1 MKKFRFAVL
10 FVLLISLL
18 LAAGSWAAPLAD
30 NGGNGGDNGPVF
42 KQLAAPPE
50 ELAGGGLRL
59 PEAAASGLRSD
70 SALIPVN
77 LSQTADGNW
86 AWFGEVALDSVDNAS
101 LTVFSPGA
109 NWAVTVAQPGGR
121 AVALDSATNQVTRQ
135 DSALGLAEN
144 QYPGV
149 VYTFNRARVGTWK
162 IMVTADAPRDR
173 QEGAVDNGAVESGP
187 DGYLLV
193 SGQSRYGLYAHL
205 NSYELLTGRQVG
217 LVAYLYDGGSASDA
231 AAPQPLAGAI
241 KQAVFHLAAPDGSWQ
256 MVVMADDGLHG
267 DGLAG
272 DGVFG
277 GLVTAAAAGQYTAQ
291 VVAEGQTPD
300 NRPFIRT
307 TQHVFPVIDAS
318 LSLVEGTV
326 VATAADDVRLRLD
339 VPAVAVGEA
348 GAAQLFAEV
357 WGDDGSGTAVP
368 VAWIGGMVQAEYT
381 ADGQLALPLYLDG
394 RWLARAGVRG
404 GLSLQNIRLHDV
416 ETHIPMSQIASL
428 AVNVES
434 LPAAALEYSGEV
446 TEEMLMGPRPEAS
459 GAPQGFAGVL
469 MLIHG
474 YCSGGVWPTSDF
486 SQYAVFQDYN
496 KNRTHDQFANL
507 IRTYGNQ
514 FSSFGAVAH
523 SQGGAA
529 SLHLYTYYWSGLD
542 YSSGSRLIQSVGTPY
557 RGTALAGNL
566 AVLGQ
571 IFGAGCG
578 TNWDLTYDGAGL
590 WLSGIPSWARS
601 RVYYSTTAFK
611 DVWWRYDYCH
621 LVTDLFLSDPD
632 DGTTEKWAGQLSGA
646 NNMGHKS
653 GWCHTNGM
661 RDPAQYNDHSRNA
674 NMNTYGNR

>member
-18 LAAGSWAAPLAD
+18 LAAGSWAAPAD
-30 NGGNGGDNGPVF
+30 NEGTRGDSGAVF

-50 ELAGGGLRL
+50 ELAGDSLRL
-59 PEAAASGLRSD
+59 PEAADSGLRSD

-77 LSQTADGNW
+77 LSQTAAGNW
-86 AWFGEVALDSVDNAS
+86 AWAGEVAMDSVDNAS
-101 LTVFSPGA
+101 LVVFSPGA
-109 NWAVTVAQPGGR
+109 EWAVSVAQPGGR
-121 AVALDSATNQVTRQ
+121 AVDLDGAASQVTRQ
-135 DSALGLAEN
+135 DSALGLENN

-149 VYTFNRARVGTWK
+149 VYTFERARVGSWK
-162 IMVTADAPRDR
+162 IMVTADAPRAHQD
-173 QEGAVDNGAVESGP
+173 GAVDSGP

-193 SGQSRYGLYAHL
+193 SGQSKYGLYAHL
-205 NSYELLTGRQVG
+205 NSYELLAGRQVG
-217 LVAYLYDGGSASDA
+217 LVAYLYDGSSASDG

-241 KQAVFHLAAPDGSWQ
+241 KQAVLHLTAPDGSRQ
-256 MVVMADDGLHG
+256 AVVMADDGLHG

-277 GLVTAAAAGQYTAQ
+277 GLVTAAAAGEYTAQ

-307 TQHVFPVIDAS
+307 TQHVFPVIEAS

-326 VATAADDVRLRLD
+326 VAAAADDDLRLRLD
-339 VPAVAVGEA
+339 VPAAAVGEGGSVA
-348 GAAQLFAEV
+348 GGVAQLFAEV

-381 ADGQLALPLYLDG
+381 ADGQLVLPLYLDG
-394 RWLARAGVRG
+394 RWLARAGVQG
-404 GLSLQNIRLHDV
+404 GLSLQNVRLHDV
-416 ETHIPMSQIASL
+416 DTHIPMSQMAGLMVNVASL
-428 AVNVES
+428 PTAVV
-434 LPAAALEYSGEV
+434 EYSGEV
-446 TEEMLMGPRPEAS
+446 TEEMLMGPRPEAN
-459 GAPQGFAGVL
+459 GAPEGFAGVL

-496 KNRTHDQFANL
+496 QNRTHDQFANL
-507 IRTYGNQ
+507 IRNYGNQ

-571 IFGAGCG
+571 IFGVGCG

-621 LVTDLFLSDPD
+621 LVTDLLLRDPD
-632 DGTTEKWAGQLSGA
+632 DGTTEQWAGRVRA
-646 NNMGHKS
+646 
-653 GWCHTNGM
+653 CE
-661 RDPAQYNDHSRNA
+661 RCC
-674 NMNTYGNR
+674 